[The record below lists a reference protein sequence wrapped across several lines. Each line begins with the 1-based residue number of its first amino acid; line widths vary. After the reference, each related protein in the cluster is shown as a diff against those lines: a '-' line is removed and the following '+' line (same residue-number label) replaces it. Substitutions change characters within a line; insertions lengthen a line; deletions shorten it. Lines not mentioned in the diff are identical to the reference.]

1 MSTLNAAV
9 GLPGAHETLRAIDQS
24 SDSVFTYDALADL
37 MGRHGAED
45 VDKTLTALIGS
56 NLLHQA
62 PQGFEI
68 THLGRRAGLLLDAL
82 NGADLRDV
90 WRGLGYLDPT
100 LRNYELLR
108 NNLTDEFLKSLTS
121 RPSFGRLYICSPW
134 ISFDRREEKLL
145 ASAMLQ
151 AERGGV
157 RPDIWVVTRPEK
169 GPTEATAPSGG
180 RYLQQLGATVV
191 LNRNLH
197 SKLYIRE
204 PGPSGGY
211 LMAILGSQNLTRSTY
226 LELGIR
232 IHADTIMISNLIAY
246 FLELMSQSDEVS

>member
-9 GLPGAHETLRAIDQS
+9 GLPGAHGTLRAVDLS
-24 SDSVFTYDALADL
+24 SDSVFSFDALADL
-37 MGRHGAED
+37 MRAQGTMD
-45 VDKTLTALIGS
+45 VNETLKALIGN

-62 PQGFEI
+62 PHGFEI
-68 THLGRRAGLLLDAL
+68 THLGRRARLLLDAL

-90 WRGLGYLDPT
+90 WRRLGQLDPA

-108 NNLTDEFLKSLTS
+108 NNLTDEFLNSLTS

-157 RPDIWVVTRPEK
+157 RPEIWVVTRPEK
-169 GPTEATAPSGG
+169 GRIEATVPPGG

-204 PGPSGGY
+204 PDPSGGY

-226 LELGIR
+226 LELGIK
-232 IHADTIMISNLIAY
+232 IHADSVMISNLIAY